1 MKRIVL
7 SIGCDGYEFL
17 QRLSGA
23 ESDARRVYEKLIDQN
38 HGEYDPDSSLLL
50 LSPTLEE
57 LRRGLR
63 HILFDCGQV
72 ETFTLFF
79 AGHGGVKAASYYLCT
94 TDSQL
99 RMLSSSALG
108 MTELFSAVNEAQPRQ
123 SNIILDACQ
132 AGGVVTDLH
141 ALLKPELI
149 GGSQTPGITIFASS
163 AADQYSS
170 ENEEGG
176 VGTTELMGCM
186 GGTVV
191 VQTLRPTL
199 DLLEIGKA
207 AASLVSSKYPGQTP
221 VLWGLNLYGEG
232 RFCKNPHYAGIMP
245 PVPSLPQILPGS
257 RQYDVI
263 RKDSEA
269 IWREYLSVDSDF
281 DPRRLLERMVPAIRS
296 TSCDADDAAVFARGL
311 AKAFSIRAAG
321 SSDIFRGAQVM
332 AACTV
337 ALLDRAH
344 EGPIDAAIV
353 ELASQTLELAQEAI
367 AETAR
372 LVSENE
378 YALISD
384 KVAFGDLFY
393 LPMRLSQLL
402 GWIGGQHFIGR
413 WVGRPDAFEEGVVEA
428 IVQRI
433 IDKYSPSLVSVSD
446 VQAPYLL
453 TFLSC
458 CRQRGWNDTAES
470 IIGHMA
476 NSLIASNANVASPDI
491 DPDRVFEFLN
501 RRLDGNFSDA
511 FDLLARPS
519 ELLSVL
525 LLMGHCFGLR
535 DALDPDLHLLDH
547 VSLNIFLPRDHRE
560 FGKSTIRNGIN
571 HTYEIGRGIWTLE
584 DLSSAWDS
592 DCVAQISADPYVKLT
607 SVKIG
612 ALYAALL
619 FPNRSPWFV
628 VADGSD

>member
-1 MKRIVL
+1 MKRIAPC
-7 SIGCDGYEFL
+7 IGCDDYKYL
-17 QRLSGA
+17 QPLNGA
-23 ESDARRVYEKLIDQN
+23 TPDARHVYKILIDQN
-38 HGEYDPDSSLLL
+38 HGEYDLNSSLLI
-50 LSPTLEE
+50 LSPSLEE
-57 LRRGLR
+57 LRRALQY
-63 HILFDCGQV
+63 ILFDCGKID
-72 ETFTLFF
+72 TFTLFF
-79 AGHGGVKAASYYLCT
+79 AGHGGVKAASYFLCT

-170 ENEEGG
+170 ESEEGG
-176 VGTTELMGCM
+176 VGTMELMGCID
-186 GGTVV
+186 GAVV

-207 AASLVSSKYPGQTP
+207 AASRVSGKYPEQTP

-245 PVPSLPQILPGS
+245 PVPSLPQIWPGS
-257 RQYDVI
+257 PQYDVI
-263 RKDSEA
+263 RGDSEA

-281 DPRRLLERMVPAIRS
+281 DPRRLLERMVPAIRA
-296 TSCDADDAAVFARGL
+296 TSCDAGDAAVFARGL

-321 SSDIFRGAQVM
+321 SSDIFQGAQVM

-344 EGPIDAAIV
+344 EEPIDAAIV
-353 ELASQTLELAQEAI
+353 EMAGQTLELTQEAI
-367 AETAR
+367 VETAR
-372 LVSENE
+372 LVSEDQ
-378 YALISD
+378 YALLSD
-384 KVAFGDLFY
+384 KAALGDLFY

-413 WVGRPDAFEEGVVEA
+413 WAGKPDAFEEEVVEA
-428 IVQRI
+428 LVQRI
-433 IDKYSPSLVSVSD
+433 LEKYAPSVVCVSD
-446 VQAPYLL
+446 AQAAYLL
-453 TFLSC
+453 AFLWC
-458 CRQRGWNDTAES
+458 CRQRGWNDTAELM
-470 IIGHMA
+470 IGHMA
-476 NSLIASNANVASPDI
+476 NSLIASHASVASPDI

-501 RRLDGNFSDA
+501 RRLDGNFSEA
-511 FDLLARPS
+511 FDLLARPC

-525 LLMGHCFGLR
+525 LLMSHCFGLH

-547 VSLNIFLPRDHRE
+547 VSLNVFLPRDHRE
-560 FGKSTIRNGIN
+560 FGKPTIRNGIN

-584 DLSSAWDS
+584 DFSSVWES
-592 DCVAQISADPYVKLT
+592 DCVSQINADPYVKLT

-628 VADGSD
+628 VTDRLD